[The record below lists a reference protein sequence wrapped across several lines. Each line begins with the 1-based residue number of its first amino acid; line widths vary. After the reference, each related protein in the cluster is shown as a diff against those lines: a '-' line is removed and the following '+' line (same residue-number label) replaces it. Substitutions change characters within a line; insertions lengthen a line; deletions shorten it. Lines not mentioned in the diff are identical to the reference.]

1 MTLSYIGDEAM
12 TGAYLA
18 HQVRQHTIRPVIAFR
33 EYVFRDVI
41 PQFCN
46 LDQRADQ
53 IASEY
58 YDLAITRPV
67 DEDCVGDTSQFAEEA
82 HDQALS
88 WYQMMRS
95 LRQTVLSL
103 LAAGLFHLTEQQ
115 LASLGQNAAFANR
128 QPKSTKLQ
136 HVAEWYKSVLCLD
149 LHTLKDWSFIEELR
163 LVTNTAKHAEGD
175 SSKKLKALRPD
186 LFCDPALDGMFEG
199 TGFRTWLVHRPVVA
213 PLAGENLF
221 VTEGTLRQY
230 AEGVESFFREIATR
244 LEAQD
249 KAG

>member
-1 MTLSYIGDEAM
+1 MNSGN
-12 TGAYLA
+12 LA
-18 HQVRQHTIRPVIAFR
+18 HQIRQKTILPILAFR
-33 EYVFRDVI
+33 KYIFRDVL

-46 LDQRADQ
+46 LNERATQ
-53 IASEY
+53 IGHEY
-58 YDLAITRPV
+58 YDRAISQPV
-67 DEDCVGDTSQFAEEA
+67 GEDCDGDTSEFAEDA
-82 HDQALS
+82 HDHALS

-95 LRQTVLSL
+95 LRQTMLNL

-115 LASLGQNAAFANR
+115 LASLGQNAGFENG

-136 HVAEWYKSVLCLD
+136 HIAEWYKSVLCLD
-149 LHTLKDWSFIEELR
+149 LQTLKDWSLLEELR

-186 LFCDPALDGMFEG
+186 LFCDPALEKMFES
-199 TGFRTWLVHRPVVA
+199 TGFSTWLLHRPVVA

-244 LEAQD
+244 LEEQD

>member
-1 MTLSYIGDEAM
+1 M
-12 TGAYLA
+12 TGGYLA
-18 HQVRQHTIRPVIAFR
+18 HQVRQHAIRPVIAFR

-46 LDQRADQ
+46 LNQRADQ
-53 IASEY
+53 IGVEF
-58 YDLAITRPV
+58 YDRAITQPV
-67 DEDCVGDTSQFAEEA
+67 DEDCDGDTSQFAEDA
-82 HDQALS
+82 HDHALS
-88 WYQMMRS
+88 WYEMMRS
-95 LRQTVLSL
+95 LRQTMLNL

-115 LASLGQNAAFANR
+115 LASLGQNAGFEKR

-149 LHTLKDWSFIEELR
+149 LHTLKDWQLIEELR

-186 LFCDPALDGMFEG
+186 LFCDPALEKMFKG
-199 TGFRTWLVHRPVVA
+199 TGFSTWLVHRPVVA
-213 PLAGENLF
+213 PLAGEDLF

-230 AEGVESFFREIATR
+230 AEGVESFFREIAAV
-244 LEAQD
+244 LDEHQSEYY
-249 KAG
+249 